1 MPVYLGIDYGT
12 RRIGLAWSDELG
24 IALPIGAVS
33 GVDSDSCWD
42 ELSRV
47 VKERKISEFVVG
59 YPLHMDGSKGTRTE
73 EVDRFVSRLLKEF
86 GLPVAKVDERLTSL
100 AAQEAIGSKG
110 DLKDGRIDSAAAS
123 LILTDFLEGGKVI
136 E

>member
-33 GVDSDSCWD
+33 GVD
-42 ELSRV
+42 
-47 VKERKISEFVVG
+47 
-59 YPLHMDGSKGTRTE
+59 
-73 EVDRFVSRLLKEF
+73 RFVSRLLKEF

-100 AAQEAIGSKG
+100 AAQEAIGRKG
-110 DLKDGRIDSAAAS
+110 DLKDGRIDSTAAS
-123 LILTDFLEGGKVI
+123 LILADFLEGGKTI